1 MMTRRAVFLLA
12 AAGLVL
18 AAAPKYDPKADPNA
32 DLAKAVSEAGRGNK
46 RILVEVG
53 GEWCGWCHRMHAF
66 FDQNESLQRLRDDNF
81 VVMQVNF
88 SEENKNEKFLSKYP
102 KIEGY
107 PHIFVLDSSGKLLHS
122 QNTGDLEQGKG
133 YSLEKFTA
141 FLSQWA
147 PKR

>member
-1 MMTRRAVFLLA
+1 MMTRRAVILLA
-12 AAGLVL
+12 AAGAVP
-18 AAAPKYDPKADPNA
+18 AAAPKYDPKADPAA
-32 DLAKAVSEAGRGNK
+32 DLAKVAAEARRGNK
-46 RILVEVG
+46 RILMEVG

-66 FDQNESLQRLRDDNF
+66 FDQNEPLRRLRDENF

-88 SEENKNEKFLSKYP
+88 SEENKNEKFLSQYP

-107 PHIFVLDSSGKLLHS
+107 PHIFVLDSNGRLLHS

-141 FLSQWA
+141 FLNQWA